1 MSALSNLLT
10 YLVGFS
16 GAIAAVLVVLVIYG
30 NVLDTRA
37 DEEIY
42 LNKTEEKMMA
52 SEQPALASKMNH
64 LARVITVL
72 AIITGVSLLAT
83 AGVWVY
89 IGLYQS

>member
-16 GAIAAVLVVLVIYG
+16 GAIGAVLVVLVIYE
-30 NVLDTRA
+30 NALDTRA

>member
-1 MSALSNLLT
+1 MGGMPNLLR
-10 YLVGFS
+10 YLMAFS
-16 GAIAAVLVVLVIYG
+16 GAVTAALVVLVIYG
-30 NVLDTRA
+30 NALDTRA

-52 SEQPALASKMNH
+52 SEQPALVSKMNR

-83 AGVWVY
+83 AGIWVY
-89 IGLYQS
+89 IGLYKT